1 MHQQDIRNIKNT
13 ICAIGGG
20 KEQMKVLLV
29 SPLPPPTGGIAR
41 WSQIVINYFEKKDD
55 IELTNIDISKKY
67 KGKTTWLKRVLYGG
81 FGIFKVSHEVQKA
94 LKNGSFD
101 VMHMTTSGSLAV
113 FRDIVLMKIAG
124 RHAVHIVYHLHF
136 GRIPQLAEK
145 GTLEW
150 RLLKRAF
157 RLSDLVMPIDK
168 KTEETIRKNCP
179 ETTVKLC
186 PNPVDT
192 DALISLIQP
201 YDKRIKKIVY
211 LGHIIKTKGVEE
223 LLDAWKTISEEYHE
237 YRLEL
242 IGGAYDQEYADGLKV
257 NGSAVLIGEKPHN
270 EAMRDLASSSV
281 FILPSYTEGFPN
293 AVLEAMTLKVP
304 IIATRVGDIPEMLKD
319 GAGILIEPGSASAI
333 EKALRL
339 ALDNADECAKMAD
352 RAFNRVLENYG
363 IETVMKTYI
372 ETWENTAQL

>member
-1 MHQQDIRNIKNT
+1 
-13 ICAIGGG
+13 
-20 KEQMKVLLV
+20 MKVLLV

-55 IELTNIDISKKY
+55 IELTNIDTSKKY
-67 KGKTTWLKRVLYGG
+67 NGKTPWLKRVLYDG

-201 YDKRIKKIVY
+201 YDKRIKKIAY

-304 IIATRVGDIPEMLKD
+304 IIATRVGNIPEMLKD
-319 GAGILIEPGSASAI
+319 GAGILIEPGSSSAI

-339 ALDNADECAKMAD
+339 ALDNADECTQMTD
-352 RAFNRVLENYG
+352 RAFNRVIENYG